1 VISAALTHVR
11 RAYWSVFVT
20 IRWLCL
26 VPLCAIATAI
36 PASADTLTIA
46 QAADEAVQH
55 NLTLIAQKANL
66 TIAETQMLTAR
77 LRPNP
82 VASFSADHL
91 DVLGTGFDES
101 NNGGPPEIAFR
112 VDLPI
117 ERAGKREKRVD
128 LAAASRAV
136 AEAQF
141 EDAVR
146 TLRADV
152 TLACIDV
159 LAARATR
166 DLVADNLRAFEELA
180 RVNRARADAGSIA
193 PVESTRSQVAMLQFR
208 STAVRAQLD
217 LSTALSRVRVLLGRS
232 PAEQLDIA
240 GDLRLLPSSTSP
252 NLEAVQQVALSTR
265 PDLRALQL
273 SQAKSVADLR
283 LQEALGRI
291 DYTVGAEYRRQQGI
305 AGKSNSLGVFI
316 SAPLP
321 LLNRNQG
328 EVARAGAERDQTSSQ
343 IVATRAQIL
352 ADVEVAFHE
361 YDVNRDLVAAIE
373 HDLIQPATSAREIS
387 TYTYRAGGSSLVELL
402 DAQRAFND
410 TMQSYLDA
418 QAALRRAAAR
428 LNAATGAEVM
438 R

>member
-1 VISAALTHVR
+1 
-11 RAYWSVFVT
+11 
-20 IRWLCL
+20 
-26 VPLCAIATAI
+26 LCAIAAVV
-36 PASADTLTIA
+36 PASAETLTVA
-46 QAADEAVQH
+46 QAVDEAVQH
-55 NLTLIAQKANL
+55 NLTLIAQRANL

-91 DVLGTGFDES
+91 DLLGTGFDET
-101 NNGGPPEIAFR
+101 NNGGPPEIAVR
-112 VDLPI
+112 VDVPI
-117 ERAGKREKRVD
+117 ERAGKREKRID
-128 LAAASRAV
+128 LASALRSV

-141 EDAVR
+141 ADSVR
-146 TLRADV
+146 TLRSDV

-159 LAARATR
+159 LAAKATR

-193 PVESTRSQVAMLQFR
+193 PVEWTRSQVAMLQFR
-208 STAVRAQLD
+208 SIAVRAALD
-217 LSTALSRVRVLLGRS
+217 LSTALARLRTLLGRLPS
-232 PAEQLDIA
+232 APLDVA
-240 GDLRLLPSSTSP
+240 GDLQLSP
-252 NLEAVQQVALSTR
+252 PQTMELEAVRQLALSTR

-273 SQAKSVADLR
+273 TEAKSVADLR
-283 LQEALGRI
+283 LQEAIGRI
-291 DYTVGAEYRRQQGI
+291 DYTVGAEYRRQQGT
-305 AGKSNSLGVFI
+305 AGKSNSLGFFV

-328 EVARAGAERDQTSSQ
+328 EIARAGAEREQSASQ
-343 IVATRAQIL
+343 IAATRAQVL

-361 YDVNRDLVAAIE
+361 FVTNRDLVSSIE
-373 HDLIQPATSAREIS
+373 RDLIQPATSAREIS

-410 TMQSYLDA
+410 VMQSYLDA
-418 QAALRRAAAR
+418 QAGLRRAAAR
-428 LNAATGAEVM
+428 LNAAVGTEVM